1 MLVSELLLK
10 KSYLEDKVSELKR
23 FLLQVDNSDYK
34 TSSDLYNNILNEL
47 FVSIE
52 KLRSYN
58 IVLDKHGFET
68 TIKVGTSDVTLNS
81 AVRLLNSLEDKLT
94 VMTDII
100 NSGNVNINMLD
111 FIDQREKVIEEYLLV
126 VKAIKQSDWSSEIN

>member
-23 FLLQVDNSDYK
+23 FLLQVDSSDYK
-34 TSSDLYNNILNEL
+34 TNSDLYNDILNEL

-68 TIKVGTSDVTLNS
+68 IITVGTSEVTLNA
-81 AVRLLNSLEDKLT
+81 AVRLLNSLEEKLA

-111 FIDQREKVIEEYLLV
+111 FIYQREKVIEEYLLV
-126 VKAIKQSDWSSEIN
+126 VKAIKQSDWSSELN